1 MLSHNLIGSYVSSML
16 ALEFLSLEV
25 INYAKH
31 PIVLLVNYEAAFN
44 MEVKGTRLIHI

>member
-1 MLSHNLIGSYVSSML
+1 MLT
-16 ALEFLSLEV
+16 LEFLSLQV